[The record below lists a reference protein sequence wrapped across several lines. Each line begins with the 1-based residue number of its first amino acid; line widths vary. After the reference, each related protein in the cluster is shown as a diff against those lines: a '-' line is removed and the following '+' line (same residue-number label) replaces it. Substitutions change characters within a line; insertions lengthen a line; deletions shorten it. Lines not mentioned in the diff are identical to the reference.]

1 MGSKADRYLKEVT
14 PMVEKIKAVFPALAS
29 LSNDELRAKTA
40 DFKAR
45 IDAHISAEL
54 SSIEELKA
62 KVEQTADI
70 NQKEDLYAEIDKIE
84 GSIDGKIEEVLL
96 EILPEAFAVV
106 KETARRFTENESIE
120 VTASE
125 MDRNLAAER
134 DSIEVNG
141 DKATWATTWNAAG
154 AEIKWDMIH
163 YDVQLIGG
171 ITLHTG
177 KIAEMATGEG
187 KTLVATLPV
196 YLNALARR
204 GVHLVTVNK

>member
-1 MGSKADRYLKEVT
+1 MGSKADRDLKEVT

-171 ITLHTG
+171 ITLTPEKLLRWRLEKEKH
-177 KIAEMATGEG
+177 
-187 KTLVATLPV
+187 
-196 YLNALARR
+196 
-204 GVHLVTVNK
+204 